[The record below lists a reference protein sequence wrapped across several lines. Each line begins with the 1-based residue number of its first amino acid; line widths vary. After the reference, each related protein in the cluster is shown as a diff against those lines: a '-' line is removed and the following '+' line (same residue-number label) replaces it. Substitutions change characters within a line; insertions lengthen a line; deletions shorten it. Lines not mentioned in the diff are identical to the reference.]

1 MSSFTLDQH
10 RGFIRLK
17 GQDAKT
23 FLQGLITNDVEQVS
37 PEKTIYTALLTPQ
50 GRYLFDFFISQQD
63 EDLLLDVDFNRLP
76 DLVSLLKKYKLRSQV
91 DIVAEESPQTV
102 AYVFGEGALAALDL
116 DPSLGFTNRFG
127 YVDPRLVALGA
138 RVTLT
143 EQMLQDKGL
152 KRADFDKFE
161 ELRLQLGVPLAGP
174 DLIVEKSI
182 PLECG
187 FDELNA
193 IGWEKGCY
201 LGQELT
207 ARTKYRGLVRKRLL
221 PVTIKGAAAEP
232 MTPLLFNGEEMGSMR
247 SSYQNQGMALI
258 RLEVL
263 ETLGDGYLTTPD
275 AKVIPHVL
283 PWMKFHQ

>member
-152 KRADFDKFE
+152 IRADFDKFE

-232 MTPLLFNGEEMGSMR
+232 MTPLLFNGQEMGSMR

-275 AKVIPHVL
+275 AKLTPHVL